1 MIPKLMI
8 SCKKSTELTE
18 KHIHFNLS
26 LAETIQWRLHTAVC
40 SACKSYKKQSLFLE
54 DAIKKSITQPK
65 VVIEVSDKD
74 AEELIKKVLKK

>member
-8 SCKKSTELTE
+8 SCKKATELTE

-26 LAETIQWRLHTAVC
+26 LSETIQWRLHTAVC

-54 DAIKKSITQPK
+54 DAIKKSINQPK
-65 VVIEVSDKD
+65 EVVQVSDQE
-74 AEELIKKVLKK
+74 AEKLIKKILEK